1 MIKVKRPTPLVQCLM
16 PKCPLW
22 NVNVNVSEV
31 GSVHVC
37 ILQMFF
43 KCVNFKSLSN
53 LLQIFFKCLQIVFLY
68 KDQRQTQSLSRCL
81 LTDKHLNWFLAFLCW
96 AILCCKSCQLQDKGE
111 HGFKDKLSHAIFYQI
126 HTDISRS
133 TQIFQD
139 LPRSFKICPDLPRSA
154 KIF

>member
-1 MIKVKRPTPLVQCLM
+1 M
-16 PKCPLW
+16 
-22 NVNVNVSEV
+22 
-31 GSVHVC
+31 
-37 ILQMFF
+37 
-43 KCVNFKSLSN
+43 
-53 LLQIFFKCLQIVFLY
+53 FFKCLQIFFLY
-68 KDQRQTQSLSRCL
+68 EDQRKTQSLSRCL
-81 LTDKHLNWFLAFLCW
+81 LTDKHLHWFLAFLCW